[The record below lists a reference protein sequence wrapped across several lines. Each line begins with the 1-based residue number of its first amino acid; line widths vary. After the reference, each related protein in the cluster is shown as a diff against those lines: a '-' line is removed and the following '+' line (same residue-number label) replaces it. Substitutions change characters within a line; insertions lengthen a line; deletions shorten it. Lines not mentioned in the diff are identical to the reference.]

1 MHCSP
6 TPSLYFLENYV
17 PVFLPLHFAFLPTFL
32 THNMYYHFR
41 MQWVMMTDILIM
53 MRDRQVTLTP
63 RVIAL
68 CSGNFPPAVKEKMVR
83 MIRGVP
89 SSSSGTVGGS
99 EETAQ
104 PSQHKATK
112 SISATA
118 AAAGTLPKKT
128 KKARKAKKA
137 PIGPSDLLVPSLQE
151 ASAGQPSDTDSAQH
165 TSQGKKRVKC

>member
-1 MHCSP
+1 
-6 TPSLYFLENYV
+6 
-17 PVFLPLHFAFLPTFL
+17 
-32 THNMYYHFR
+32 
-41 MQWVMMTDILIM
+41 MQWVMMTDIFIM

-63 RVIAL
+63 RMIAL

-112 SISATA
+112 STSATA
-118 AAAGTLPKKT
+118 AGASTIPKKA
-128 KKARKAKKA
+128 KKAKKVRKAKKA
-137 PIGPSDLLVPSLQE
+137 PIDPSDILVPSMQE

>member
-1 MHCSP
+1 
-6 TPSLYFLENYV
+6 
-17 PVFLPLHFAFLPTFL
+17 
-32 THNMYYHFR
+32 

-63 RVIAL
+63 RMIAL

-89 SSSSGTVGGS
+89 SSSSGTAGSS

-112 SISATA
+112 STA
-118 AAAGTLPKKT
+118 AASALPKKT
-128 KKARKAKKA
+128 KKVRKAKKA
-137 PIGPSDLLVPSLQE
+137 PIDASDILVPSMQE
-151 ASAGQPSDTDSAQH
+151 ASAGQPSDADSAQH

>member
-1 MHCSP
+1 MCINY
-6 TPSLYFLENYV
+6 LYV
-17 PVFLPLHFAFLPTFL
+17 
-32 THNMYYHFR
+32 
-41 MQWVMMTDILIM
+41 QWVMMTDILIM

-63 RVIAL
+63 RMIAL

-112 SISATA
+112 STA
-118 AAAGTLPKKT
+118 AASTTPKKT
-128 KKARKAKKA
+128 KKVRKAKKA
-137 PIGPSDLLVPSLQE
+137 PIDPSDILVPSLQE
-151 ASAGQPSDTDSAQH
+151 SSAGQPSDTDSAQH
-165 TSQGKKRVKC
+165 TSHGKKRVKC

>member
-1 MHCSP
+1 
-6 TPSLYFLENYV
+6 
-17 PVFLPLHFAFLPTFL
+17 
-32 THNMYYHFR
+32 
-41 MQWVMMTDILIM
+41 MQWVMMTDIFIM

-63 RVIAL
+63 RMIAL

-112 SISATA
+112 STS
-118 AAAGTLPKKT
+118 AAGAGTAGTIPKKA
-128 KKARKAKKA
+128 KKVRKAKKA
-137 PIGPSDLLVPSLQE
+137 PIDPSDILVPSMQE
-151 ASAGQPSDTDSAQH
+151 ASAGQPSDADSAQH